1 MPLPEPLILGGQI
14 LGFVAASV
22 ATFVTVSYLEVK
34 DKINNQIISGE
45 DPYELQ
51 VETKQRKKPVQKKK
65 NKPRK

>member
-51 VETKQRKKPVQKKK
+51 VENKQRKKPVQKKK